1 MSDIDDIL
9 KKYGRKISN
18 EIDESEIKESKDL
31 SKEYIQFKRDMMPQL
46 SRFERFAY
54 SFGGILRVNVSEKDR
69 INIQRNLDTAHLDVS
84 PSEVVSFAFS
94 GAFITFFIGLLTIL
108 AVFFLQDEDIVTFF
122 LGPAGLFLF
131 LIFVASAFIF
141 YYLYTSPQRL
151 ANAWRL
157 KAGSQMVSCILYLVV
172 YMKHTSNLER
182 AVAFASQN
190 LQPPLSLDL
199 RKIFWDVETGRFS
212 TIKESLDNYLKTWEK
227 NSIEFVESF
236 HLIESSL
243 YEPSEAR
250 RVQILEK
257 ALQVILDGVYE
268 SMLVYSRQI
277 RSPLTNLYMLGV
289 VLPTLGLALLPL
301 ASTLLG
307 GMIKSYHVFI
317 LFNLIIPF
325 FVFYL
330 SSQIML
336 KRPGGYGE
344 SEILELNPNYPQYKS
359 KKPYIIAF
367 LLCLPF
373 LLIGLIPFLFQW
385 QWFLQTTNLQPDYSL
400 SVLGIESLNN
410 VYLFDFKDVQNN
422 SATIT
427 TVSQLSKARD
437 VVGPFGL
444 GALIFGLF
452 IPISVAMFFS
462 IAFKLKTKE
471 MINSRNYTKQLEKEF
486 TNSLFQLGN
495 RIGDGMPAEMAFSRV
510 AESTKGQMTEDF
522 FRRVNLNLN
531 QGGMSLEKSIFDKNR
546 GAIIYFPSQL
556 IATSMKILLESVK
569 KGLQIAAQSLM
580 SISEYIKNIHKV
592 EQRLNDLL
600 AEVVSDMKGN
610 MVFLAPLLSGIVIG
624 LTAMIAFILNILGN
638 IFTNVET
645 TGADI
650 SGLGGLSGM
659 LNLFQIATTI
669 PPYFM
674 QIAIGIY
681 LVEIIF
687 ILTSVL
693 VVIDSGEDKLKKTYD
708 TGKNLK
714 RGIIMYIIVAFF
726 AILVLS
732 ILAAVALSGL
742 GAG

>member
-1 MSDIDDIL
+1 MADVDEIL
-9 KKYGRKISN
+9 RKYGKRISN
-18 EIDESEIKESKDL
+18 EIDETQIAGAEEL
-31 SKEYIQFKRDMMPQL
+31 SREYIRFKQDMMPEL
-46 SRFERFAY
+46 SKYEKFAH
-54 SFGGILRVNVSEKDR
+54 SFGNVLRINASEKDR
-69 INIQRNLDTAHLDVS
+69 AKIQRNLDTAHLDAT

-94 GAFITFFIGLLTIL
+94 GAFISFFIGLLIFVGL
-108 AVFFLQDEDIVTFF
+108 YFWKGNNDFFGFF
-122 LGPAGLFLF
+122 FGPAGIFLF
-131 LIFVASAFIF
+131 LIFVASMFIF
-141 YYLYTSPQRL
+141 YYVYASPQRL

-157 KAGSQMVSCILYLVV
+157 KAGSQMVPCILYLVV

-199 RKIFWDVETGRFS
+199 KKVFWDVETGRFS

-227 NSIEFVESF
+227 NSIEFIEAF

-243 YEPSEAR
+243 YEPSQTR

-257 ALQVILDGVYE
+257 SLQVILDGVYE
-268 SMLVYSRQI
+268 NMLVYSRQI

-317 LFNLIIPF
+317 LFNLIVPF

-336 KRPGGYGE
+336 NRPGGYGE
-344 SEILELNPNYPQYKS
+344 SEILELNPNYPKYKS
-359 KKPYIIAF
+359 KKPYVIAF

-373 LLIGLIPFLFQW
+373 LIIGLLPFLFQW
-385 QWFLQTTNLQPDYSL
+385 SWFLQTFNLQPDYSL
-400 SVLGIESLNN
+400 SSFGIGSGNI
-410 VYLFDFKDVQNN
+410 YLFDFKDAQNK
-422 SATIT
+422 ATIT
-427 TVSQLSKARD
+427 TLEQLNSARD
-437 VVGPFGL
+437 IVGPFGI
-444 GALIFGLF
+444 GALILGLF
-452 IPISVAMFFS
+452 IPLGVAMFFS
-462 IAFKLKTKE
+462 IAFGLKTRDL
-471 MINSRNYTKQLEKEF
+471 IGSRNYTKQLEKEF
-486 TNSLFQLGN
+486 ANSLFQLGN
-495 RIGDGMPAEMAFSRV
+495 RIGDGMPAEMAFVRV
-510 AESTKGQMTEDF
+510 AESTRGQMTEDF
-522 FRRVNLNLN
+522 FKRVNLNLH
-531 QGGMSLEKSIFDKNR
+531 QGGMSIESSIFDKNR

-556 IATSMKILLESVK
+556 IATSMKILLESIK

-624 LTAMIAFILNILGN
+624 LTAMIAFILNILSG
-638 IFTNVET
+638 IFTKISE
-645 TGADI
+645 TGAGT
-650 SGLGGLSGM
+650 SGLGGFETLLQSFDIITM
-659 LNLFQIATTI
+659 I

-674 QIAIGIY
+674 QVAIGIY
-681 LVEIIF
+681 IVEIIF

-693 VVIDSGEDKLKKTYD
+693 VTIDAGEDKLKKTYD
-708 TGKNLK
+708 IGKNLK
-714 RGIIMYIIVAFF
+714 IGMAMYVIVALL
-726 AILVLS
+726 AIVVLCV
-732 ILAAVALSGL
+732 LAGIALSGI